1 MIADVLIP
9 NGGNETTAQ
18 RLARHFKTIDMG
30 RAEVNGEQLKPLY
43 RALRKS
49 AHTAFDANISLPQL
63 PPASRPVSDRIWG
76 VIVESRKHPS
86 LEYIVNH
93 FSRRLD
99 VGIQLFH
106 STLNETFIKNTSI
119 SALIEQGK
127 VVLTSLRFETLSPV
141 QYNALLLSKVFWNAV
156 IGRQKILVF
165 QTDSILCSNSEHV
178 LDDFLDFDYIG
189 SKWPRERPVGMV
201 IDGGNGGLS
210 LRDWGKLMECL
221 NRFPAS
227 QWPGGE
233 DGYFAFH
240 IDLIAD
246 RVGRPKDCAKF
257 STQSEFLACSFGA
270 HKISELDED
279 SLKKFLQYCPEARKI
294 LD

>member
-1 MIADVLIP
+1 MLLPD
-9 NGGNETTAQ
+9 GGNETTAQ
-18 RLARHFKTIDMG
+18 RLVRHFKAIDVD

-43 RALRKS
+43 KALSKS
-49 AHTAFDANISLPQL
+49 AHTAFGANIRLPQL
-63 PPASRPVSDRIWG
+63 PPASRPVSDKVWG

-86 LEYIVNH
+86 LEYIVNL
-93 FSRRLD
+93 FSRRLG

-106 STLNETFIKNTSI
+106 STANESFIKNTSI

-165 QTDSILCSNSEHV
+165 QTDSILCPKSEYA
-178 LDDFLDFDYIG
+178 LDDFLEFDYIG
-189 SKWPRERPVGMV
+189 SKWPRERPISMV

-210 LRDWGKLMECL
+210 LRDWGKSMECL
-221 NRFPAS
+221 NRFPAKL
-227 QWPGGE
+227 WPGGE

-270 HKISELDED
+270 HKISELDEN
-279 SLKKFLQYCPEARKI
+279 SLKKFLEYCPEARKI

>member
-1 MIADVLIP
+1 MLLPD
-9 NGGNETTAQ
+9 GGKETTAQ
-18 RLARHFKTIDMG
+18 RLVRHFKAIDVD
-30 RAEVNGEQLKPLY
+30 RAEVNGEQLKLLY
-43 RALRKS
+43 KALRKS
-49 AHTAFDANISLPQL
+49 AHTALGANIPLPQL
-63 PPASRPVSDRIWG
+63 PPASRPVSDKVWG

-93 FSRRLD
+93 FSRRLG
-99 VGIQLFH
+99 VVIQLFH
-106 STLNETFIKNTSI
+106 STVNDSFIKNTSI

-127 VVLTSLRFETLSPV
+127 VVLNSLRIDSLSPV
-141 QYNALLLSKVFWNAV
+141 QYNALLLSKFFWNAV
-156 IGRQKILVF
+156 IGRKKILVF
-165 QTDSILCSNSEHV
+165 QTDSILCPNSEHA
-178 LDDFLDFDYIG
+178 LDDFLKFDYIG
-189 SKWPRERPVGMV
+189 SKWPRERPISMV

-210 LRDWGKLMECL
+210 LRDWGKSMECL

-246 RVGRPKDCAKF
+246 RVGRPKNCAEF
-257 STQSEFLACSFGA
+257 STQSEFLAYSFGA
-270 HKISELDED
+270 HKISELDEN
-279 SLKKFLQYCPEARKI
+279 SLKKFLEYCPEARKI

>member
-1 MIADVLIP
+1 MLLPD
-9 NGGNETTAQ
+9 GGEETTAQ
-18 RLARHFKTIDMG
+18 RLVRHFKAIDVD
-30 RAEVNGEQLKPLY
+30 RADVNGEQLKPLY
-43 RALRKS
+43 KALSKS
-49 AHTAFDANISLPQL
+49 AHTAFGANIRLPQL
-63 PPASRPVSDRIWG
+63 SPASRPVSDKVWG

-99 VGIQLFH
+99 VVIQLFH
-106 STLNETFIKNTSI
+106 STVNESFIKNTSI
-119 SALIEQGK
+119 SALIEQGR

-165 QTDSILCSNSEHV
+165 QTDSILCSKSEHA
-178 LDDFLDFDYIG
+178 LEDFLDFDYIG
-189 SKWPRERPVGMV
+189 SRWPRERPINMV

-210 LRDWGKLMECL
+210 LRDWGKSMECL
-221 NRFPAS
+221 NRFPAKL
-227 QWPGGE
+227 WPGGE

-257 STQSEFLACSFGA
+257 STQSEFLVCSFGA
-270 HKISELDED
+270 HKISELGEN
-279 SLKKFLQYCPEARKI
+279 SLKKFLEYCPEARKI